1 MKKAEMIERII
12 DSKVATMDFLD
23 EIGVKASYAYII
35 ENGKN
40 LIEQVI
46 DSDNEIILESTII
59 ENMNKK
65 EAEQV
70 VEFITDNN
78 QVLEFA

>member
-1 MKKAEMIERII
+1 MKKTEMIERII

-23 EIGVKASYAYII
+23 NIGVKASYAYVI
-35 ENGKN
+35 ESKN

-46 DSDNEIILESTII
+46 DSDNEIILESIII
-59 ENMNKK
+59 ENMNEKELKK
-65 EAEQV
+65 V
-70 VEFITDNN
+70 IEFIADCN